1 MVGPQAGSAAQGPA
15 LWATQVT
22 PQNPGRPR
30 RYDERQPEGNEPDYN
45 A

>member
-30 RYDERQPEGNEPDYN
+30 RYGERQPEGNEPDYN